1 MEKLLKAIA
10 SRLEIRLTVAH
21 KEEQEVYS
29 QPRVTVGLKMFEHC
43 SVDEET
49 RKKFKEVLNN
59 HLAERIK
66 RAQVGDVI
74 EYLFE
79 YGQVLPLGTIQDNA
93 NDNMAEVLRELP
105 ALGKGEEYVLPV
117 DTYLSFRVTGVNGNG
132 VDVMPR
138 VSNWIMEAYQRA

>member
-132 VDVMPR
+132 GDVMPR